1 MDIVGVDHTES
12 VDRIEE
18 RVPSEEYERLFH
30 EDFRNIEDLELLLF
44 LRNIV
49 LTPIYAFSF
58 FFLIPLRVI
67 RRKIGGN
74 RKSDFIFRHESSISE
89 KTSIDAH
96 PAKIVEIHEPS
107 KTEMAFNWAP
117 IFLSIL
123 GTHSLL
129 QLGLTLDLVIQN
141 LQIYA
146 LLVAAFLVIFLSQ
159 IVLSWFLSLEERDQ
173 YMIGQI
179 VGNTSTGRNEL
190 VLVGDAH
197 APGIYSELSEKLD
210 EEINVYR
217 KDD

>member
-12 VDRIEE
+12 VDRIKE
-18 RVPSEEYERLFH
+18 RVPSEEYKRIFH
-30 EDFRNIEDLELLLF
+30 EDFRTIEDLDRLVF
-44 LRNIV
+44 LRNLI
-49 LTPIYAFSF
+49 LTPTYAFSF

-67 RRKIGGN
+67 RRKIGRN
-74 RKSDFIFRHESSISE
+74 RKSDFVFRYETSISE
-89 KTSIDAH
+89 KISIDAH

-107 KTEMAFNWAP
+107 KIEVAFNWAP
-117 IFLSIL
+117 IFLGIL

-173 YMIGQI
+173 YMIGKI
-179 VGNTSTGRNEL
+179 VDNTSKGRNEL

-210 EEINVYR
+210 EEINMHR

>member
-12 VDRIEE
+12 VDRIKE
-18 RVPSEEYERLFH
+18 RIPSEEYERLFH

-58 FFLIPLRVI
+58 FFLIPLRVV
-67 RRKIGGN
+67 RRRIGGN
-74 RKSDFIFRHESSISE
+74 RKSDFTFRHESSISE

-96 PAKIVEIHEPS
+96 PAKVVEMHEPTN
-107 KTEMAFNWAP
+107 KEIAFNWAP
-117 IFLSIL
+117 VFLVLL
-123 GTHSLL
+123 GTYSLV

-146 LLVAAFLVIFLSQ
+146 PLTAAFLVIFLSQ

-179 VGNTSTGRNEL
+179 VENTSSDRNGL

-210 EEINVYR
+210 EEINMYR
-217 KDD
+217 IDA